1 MGHGGTGLGYRVLF
15 VTPLVRDPYSMQ
27 RHSAAI
33 ALAIVLVVCFSSVRA
48 ETDPLDGFTV
58 EAVAPG
64 NHVHRGS
71 LDDRTPDNVGDQ
83 ANSGFIIGE
92 RCVAVIDPGGS
103 LRVGQALRAALRRV
117 TDMPVCYV
125 IITHTHP
132 DHFFGA
138 AAFRPDNATVVGHEN
153 LPRAL
158 GQRARPYLKSLERDL
173 GDLAAGSDVVPPTL
187 LVKDEITLDLGGRTI
202 VLHAWPPA
210 HTDNDLTV
218 FDTATATL
226 WLGDLLFAEHTPV
239 VDGTITGFIRVI
251 GQLAGIEVRQFVPG
265 HGRTALPWPE
275 ALKPQQEY
283 LQLIVRETR
292 AAIKARR
299 TIEEAVDTVGLS
311 EASKWAAFDRFH
323 RRNVTAAYAELE
335 WEE

>member
-1 MGHGGTGLGYRVLF
+1 MAEQGLGYRVWF
-15 VTPLVRDPYSMQ
+15 ETPPTMP
-27 RHSAAI
+27 RHCAAI
-33 ALAIVLVVCFSSVRA
+33 ALSILLCVGFSSGRA
-48 ETDPLDGFTV
+48 DAEPLDDFTM
-58 EAVAPG
+58 EEVAPG
-64 NHVHRGS
+64 DHVHRGS
-71 LDDRTPDNVGDQ
+71 LDDRTPENVGDQ
-83 ANSGFIIGE
+83 ANIGFIIGG

-103 LRVGQALRAALRRV
+103 FRVGQALRAALRRI
-117 TDMPVCYV
+117 TDKPVCYV

-138 AAFRPDNATVVGHEN
+138 AAFRPDNAIVVGHEN

-173 GDLAAGSDVVPPTL
+173 GDLAAGSAVVPPAL
-187 LVKDEITLDLGGRTI
+187 LVRDEITLDLGGRAI
-202 VLHAWPPA
+202 VLHAWPAA

-251 GQLAGIEVRQFVPG
+251 DQLAGIEARQFVPG

-275 ALKPQQEY
+275 ALKPQRDY

-292 AAIKARR
+292 KAIKARR

-311 EASKWAAFDRFH
+311 EESKWAAFDRFH

>member
-1 MGHGGTGLGYRVLF
+1 M
-15 VTPLVRDPYSMQ
+15 P
-27 RHSAAI
+27 RHLAAI
-33 ALAIVLVVCFSSVRA
+33 ALSILFGACFSPVRA
-48 ETDPLDGFTV
+48 DSDPLDGFTV
-58 EAVAPG
+58 EEVAPG
-64 NHVHRGS
+64 NHVHHGS

-83 ANSGFIIGE
+83 ANIGFIIGE
-92 RCVAVIDPGGS
+92 RCVAVVDPGGS
-103 LRVGQALRAALRRV
+103 LRVGLALRAALRRI
-117 TDMPVCYV
+117 TEKPVCYV

-138 AAFRPDNATVVGHEN
+138 AAFRQDNATVVGHEN

-158 GQRARPYLKSLERDL
+158 GQRARPYLNSLKRDL

-187 LVKDEITLDLGGRTI
+187 LVKDETTLDLGSRTI

-218 FDTATATL
+218 FDALTGTL
-226 WLGDLLFAEHTPV
+226 WLGDLLFVEHTPV

-251 GQLAGIEVRQFVPG
+251 DQLAGIEARGFVPG
-265 HGRTALPWPE
+265 HGRTALPWPA
-275 ALKPQQEY
+275 ALVPQKEY
-283 LQLIVRETR
+283 LQRIVRETR
-292 AAIKARR
+292 SAIKARR
-299 TIEEAVDTVGLS
+299 TIEEAVDTVGQS
-311 EASKWAAFDRFH
+311 EAPKWLAFDRFH